1 MAPPPPKLPIPTFL
15 SPVTSSSLAFPALS
29 LKLQAY
35 ASANNPLPSNPSR
48 TPRKGAGGPPSRL
61 WLEGAVWQS
70 QVGAT
75 GGRLGAPPDQATGH
89 IGGGK
94 LGSPKGRLALA
105 GVGSGPAWAGSG
117 GGVSGYS
124 PAGGWGAARGL
135 GWFASLWS
143 DREHITGASAG
154 RRRRAPL
161 GCRVSCLLLLLL
173 EPPA

>member
-1 MAPPPPKLPIPTFL
+1 MPLQTTPSFL
-15 SPVTSSSLAFPALS
+15 TPAELRG
-29 LKLQAY
+29 KG
-35 ASANNPLPSNPSR
+35 
-48 TPRKGAGGPPSRL
+48 PRGPPSRL

-94 LGSPKGRLALA
+94 LGSRKGRLALA

-124 PAGGWGAARGL
+124 PVGGWGRPAVWAGL
-135 GWFASLWS
+135 PAFGA
-143 DREHITGASAG
+143 TGSI
-154 RRRRAPL
+154 
-161 GCRVSCLLLLLL
+161 
-173 EPPA
+173 